1 MASALTLDTNAVE
14 HFEFEADGYKYRMRF
29 ANTEETLEMAD
40 MEDAE
45 SIRKLF
51 NLVEPASEGA
61 PSFSELM
68 ANKNQ
73 VVLKRFADLYQKA
86 LKNS

>member
-1 MASALTLDTNAVE
+1 MAYALDTNAAE
-14 HFEFEADGYKYRMRF
+14 YFEFEVGDHKYRMRF

-40 MEDAE
+40 MEDAD

-51 NLVEPASEGA
+51 KLVEGVSEGA
-61 PSFSELM
+61 PSFAEVM

-73 VVLKRFADLYQKA
+73 IVLKRFAELYQKA
-86 LKNS
+86 IKDN